1 MTGREDAMTEAGQ
14 RGTGGNG
21 GAPEP
26 CDILV
31 RNGYVLTLDPKRTV
45 YPSGAVAIRG
55 NRIAAVGR
63 DQDLTARFRPSTIF
77 DAAGAPVHPGMIDCH
92 LHSTVHLTRT
102 AFNDDP
108 AVTGAISFNEW
119 FNQLTDEDEHASAQ
133 TAFVEMVRNG
143 FTACLEP
150 GTAFEPDAVA
160 AAAEAVG
167 VRVSL
172 GDPFLWD
179 TTDGGNA
186 SAGKIKR
193 APATPKRAMDL
204 LGGQLWRNKDPDARV
219 RGQISLYG
227 SGSASLELELA
238 AKKCAD
244 ENGVILNQHQ
254 NFTLEQVK
262 IDDERFGGGH
272 NLVRFA
278 EAGLLDRNCT
288 FVHMNVVRDDEVPLI
303 ARSGMSLVWQP
314 GNYQYYNMAHKFP
327 SRMPALHKLGV
338 NLTLGVDVAKIWT
351 FGELARIA
359 YLVARQQ
366 GEYLSSESLLA
377 MQTIGGARALG
388 LDASLG
394 SLEVGKCADLVIRTD
409 EVAEALPNFNAVIQ
423 LIMLSQSRSID
434 TVICDGR
441 VIFRKG
447 HLTRLDER
455 VVHEAARTSAR
466 RIASRLGISPQ
477 TTWPAVS

>member
-1 MTGREDAMTEAGQ
+1 
-14 RGTGGNG
+14 
-21 GAPEP
+21 
-26 CDILV
+26 
-31 RNGYVLTLDPKRTV
+31 
-45 YPSGAVAIRG
+45 
-55 NRIAAVGR
+55 
-63 DQDLTARFRPSTIF
+63 
-77 DAAGAPVHPGMIDCH
+77 
-92 LHSTVHLTRT
+92 
-102 AFNDDP
+102 
-108 AVTGAISFNEW
+108 
-119 FNQLTDEDEHASAQ
+119 
-133 TAFVEMVRNG
+133 
-143 FTACLEP
+143 
-150 GTAFEPDAVA
+150 
-160 AAAEAVG
+160 
-167 VRVSL
+167 
-172 GDPFLWD
+172 
-179 TTDGGNA
+179 
-186 SAGKIKR
+186 
-193 APATPKRAMDL
+193 
-204 LGGQLWRNKDPDARV
+204 
-219 RGQISLYG
+219 
-227 SGSASLELELA
+227 
-238 AKKCAD
+238 
-244 ENGVILNQHQ
+244 
-254 NFTLEQVK
+254 LEQVK